1 MKFILL
7 ASLFMSLQLFAET
20 PLESIYGDANTVNIK
35 SVAFTKT
42 YPEFGWNGTN
52 HRIAVSK
59 SSKLFGGFVRESIAY
74 FSAHGNLVRLDAWIY
89 NRGDDGILDQTKFE
103 QKYNALI
110 QKLSTHFN
118 TAPKKNRSD
127 GATRS
132 TAYIFQVSPKQQVR
146 LLVGFEGKGKSFK
159 AEYISL
165 VIRNYSKEDK
175 ITDEKGARKF
185 IKNEANG
192 DVFIDR
198 IPMIDQGPKGYCVP
212 ATIARIG
219 QHYGA
224 DISMHEI
231 AMISQTQDGGGTSP
245 RLAMGAVKKNRPR
258 IGLGVYPL
266 KVKYGIRAYDA
277 SSSKIKAFH
286 ANLEDDNRDYLKF
299 KKAIIAAIDRGRIIA
314 WSMMVGVWDE
324 KGMRASENLG
334 GHMRMIIGYNKKTD
348 EVIFSDSWN
357 RKEGDGHEFKK
368 WPFKQAYVVT
378 SSLYDVKP

>member
-1 MKFILL
+1 MKSLALFLL
-7 ASLFMSLQLFAET
+7 FVGSTLFAQT
-20 PLESIYGDANTVNIK
+20 PLESIYGNPETVNLK
-35 SVAFTKT
+35 SENFTKS
-42 YPEFGWNGTN
+42 YPEFNWNGTN

-59 SSKLFGGFVRESIAY
+59 SSQLFGGFVRESIAY
-74 FSAHGNLVRLDAWIY
+74 FSAKGNLVRFDAWVY
-89 NRGDDGILDQTKFE
+89 NRGDDGILNQAKFE
-103 QKYNALI
+103 EKYNALI
-110 QKLSTHFN
+110 QKLSSHFKVD
-118 TAPKKNRSD
+118 PKKSRSD

-132 TAYIFQVSPKQQVR
+132 TAYIFQVSPKQEVR

-165 VIRNYSKEDK
+165 VIRNYSNEDK
-175 ITDEKGARKF
+175 VTDEKSARQF
-185 IKNEANG
+185 IKKEANG

-245 RLAMGAVKKNRPR
+245 RLAMGAVKKNRSR
-258 IGLGVYPL
+258 IRLGVYPL
-266 KVKYGIRAYDA
+266 KVKYGIQAYTA
-277 SSSKIKAFH
+277 GASKIKAFH
-286 ANLEDDNRDYLKF
+286 AKLEDDNRDYLKF
-299 KKAIIAAIDRGRIIA
+299 KKAVITSIDRGRIIA
-314 WSMMVGVWDE
+314 WSMMVGAWPE
-324 KGMRASENLG
+324 KGIRASENLG
-334 GHMRMIIGYNKKTD
+334 GHMRMIIGYNKETD